1 MEKHMQQYKTDTK
14 IATDF
19 TKKQRASHQR
29 NSTKETTMKEKGRGG
44 GGGIAR
50 WHSNWWMFNI
60 DSAEEQ
66 SLSVTCQ
73 ALCVWVWVGQKQQGG
88 FGRGG

>member
-1 MEKHMQQYKTDTK
+1 MQQYKTDTK

-44 GGGIAR
+44 GGGADVGILSGECLTLTAPR
-50 WHSNWWMFNI
+50 S
-60 DSAEEQ
+60 SPCL
-66 SLSVTCQ
+66 SLVRHYVCGCGLDRSSR
-73 ALCVWVWVGQKQQGG
+73 VGSGVGG
-88 FGRGG
+88 KKN

>member
-1 MEKHMQQYKTDTK
+1 MQQYKTDTK

-44 GGGIAR
+44 GGGADVGILSGECLTLTAPR
-50 WHSNWWMFNI
+50 SSPCLLGVIRVGVLWRET
-60 DSAEEQ
+60 AEGWGR
-66 SLSVTCQ
+66 
-73 ALCVWVWVGQKQQGG
+73 AGG
-88 FGRGG
+88 